1 MPPLDV
7 QPNDSGLGP
16 ASLSC
21 ADDVRAIEPPTWTS
35 AGFAPS
41 ASIVG
46 QMLSL
51 PLTSTLPV
59 RASSLQVIGTMADEI
74 LPASTSN
81 EAAPL
86 QLVIPSVVVALS
98 ES

>member
-21 ADDVRAIEPPTWTS
+21 ADDVSAIAPPTWTS

-41 ASIVG
+41 ASMVG
-46 QMLSL
+46 QIFSW

-59 RASSLQVIGTMADEI
+59 RVASLQVIATMADEI
-74 LPASTSN
+74 LPGSTSN
-81 EAAPL
+81 EAEPL
-86 QLVIPSVVVALS
+86 QLVPPSVVVALS
-98 ES
+98 ET